1 MPDPDGLLERESAR
15 AAWRFESELNSWLL
29 GDEQLARLGRETGF
43 DLTTLGTEA
52 RVAKGR
58 ADIVCVDSI
67 SGGIVVIETQMGV
80 SDLDHAGRLLKY
92 ASEYAATGA
101 VLIAERFPDLI
112 VDAFSDNGQRDRVTS
127 MVRLVEVRAYRAE
140 DGSVQ
145 ASLEKIP
152 LAGPRAGSSEE
163 KRGATPTNVLL
174 DVPSEEN
181 LASIVGETL
190 GAAKGSDSP
199 LSFGRGSLNGIDGDG
214 PILVSLW
221 RPTTDESLV
230 NTMHA
235 ARTRMS
241 KRIML
246 VVSKIDA
253 DARDKI
259 ATLRDW
265 IDQPLDLLV
274 LRRTRS
280 GDRVLRP
287 VDLSRVLAGSPALKF
302 RKARM
307 EFWEDVA
314 AIVALG
320 SKTSMRK
327 DRAVGKSSHSIVY
340 SLGMLGVR
348 LAALHQVRLRR
359 LSVEVRVHHANEAV
373 AANRYAQ
380 LKDEAR
386 EIEEALAPDFE
397 VAWLGATARKGE
409 QVLRLAWRRT
419 LLEGEPY
426 ANDGL
431 AQDFAEAV
439 LAAEAA
445 LVSHVRAMEDYR
457 W

>member
-1 MPDPDGLLERESAR
+1 MPDPEGLLERESAR
-15 AAWRFESELNSWLL
+15 VAWRFESELNSWLL
-29 GDEQLARLGRETGF
+29 GEEQLARLGRETGF

-58 ADIVCVDSI
+58 ADIVCADSV

-101 VLIAERFPDLI
+101 VLIAERFPDLVI
-112 VDAFSDNGQRDRVTS
+112 DAFSDNGQRDRVTS
-127 MVRLVEVRAYRAE
+127 IVRLVEVRAYRSE

-145 ASLEKIP
+145 AALEKIP
-152 LAGPRAGSSEE
+152 LSGPRLGSSEE
-163 KRGATPTNVLL
+163 KPGATSKNVLL
-174 DVPSEEN
+174 DAPGEEN
-181 LASIVGETL
+181 LLSVVGEML
-190 GAAKGSDSP
+190 GASKGSDAP
-199 LSFGRGSLNGIDGDG
+199 VAFGRGSLKGNDSDG
-214 PILVSLW
+214 PTLVSLW
-221 RPTTDESLV
+221 LPTTDESLV
-230 NTMHA
+230 NTLHA
-235 ARTRMS
+235 ARTRKS
-241 KRIML
+241 KRVKL

-265 IDQPLDLLV
+265 IDQPLELLV
-274 LRRTRS
+274 LRSIRS

-287 VDLSRVLAGSPALKF
+287 VDLSRVLDGSAALKL

-314 AIVALG
+314 AIVAIG

-348 LAALHQVRLRR
+348 LAAFHQVRLRK

-386 EIEEALAPDFE
+386 EIEEVLASDFE

-409 QVLRLAWRRT
+409 QVLRLAWRRP
-419 LLEGEPY
+419 LVEGEPY
-426 ANDGL
+426 SKGGL

-439 LAAEAA
+439 LAVEAA
-445 LVSHVRAMEDYR
+445 LVSHVRVMEDYR